1 MPRARI
7 PSDPTMIGLLL
18 LSAAQ
23 SPPTWREDVR
33 PLLAER
39 CLECHGPDEAT
50 RAGGLRLDLPEG
62 LAAAVVP
69 RASDESELYYRVTTD
84 ADFDRMP
91 PPKHGAALSA
101 DEVSMLRR
109 WIDAGAVWEP
119 HWAYAA
125 FAPVELPPLPDG
137 QGAAAN
143 GWARNPIDRFVIAR
157 LAREGLA
164 PSPEADPRA
173 LLRRVHLDL
182 TGLPPTEEELA
193 TFLADERSDAYERR
207 VDELLA
213 SVHFAERF
221 ARHWLDVARYAD
233 SNGYTIDG
241 ARTIWPWRDW
251 VVRSI
256 HRDQPFDE
264 FTIEQLAGDL
274 LPNATREQRLATGF
288 HRNTQTNEEGGADD
302 EENRV
307 NAVLDRVHTTGAVWL
322 GATLGCA
329 QCHTHKFDPITL
341 HDFYALYAF
350 FDQTRDSGVSLEP
363 TMLVAETPEQE
374 RVAHEYEAEAARL
387 ESLHTA
393 AHAAGVRGWTTWQP
407 ARAWASNGTKLRPE
421 EDGSWSAVGQ
431 NAVYST
437 YVLEGRVPADLGALS
452 TLRLEVLPRSSLPGD
467 GPGRASNGNFVLQAV
482 RVSTRTAE
490 GGEWRRIELG
500 AARADF
506 EQDTTAEGGASYA
519 ADGVIGAGAGPG
531 WAIKPAFGVPHVLE
545 LELAEPYTSTGELRD
560 LRIELVQ
567 EHGARHTLGAF
578 RLMLGSASTPAD
590 RALVTDEWREAWLA
604 LQRHEAMRPKLPTSL
619 VLQERAVPRVTRV
632 FHRGSFLDLREVVTP
647 AFPAALDHFDG
658 NASTG
663 GDRGPRTRLDLAR
676 WLVDPR
682 NALVHRVEINRTWQ
696 HLFGRGL
703 VATEND
709 FGLRGARP
717 THPELLDWLAQDF
730 VAHGMSRKHLVRT
743 IVTSATYRQA
753 ANDDPALVARDPEN
767 ELLARQRRLRL
778 EGEVLRDAMLVASG
792 VLDRTVGG
800 PPVQPPQP
808 DGVYAFTQSAKQWT
822 ASEGPARHRRSLYTR
837 SWRSAPFPFYTTF
850 DAPLASAMCTRRD
863 RSTSPLQALALA
875 NDPLTIEL
883 AAALGERIKGLWS
896 ADDPGKVARAFEWC
910 LGRPPCAAEI
920 DLLVEHAES
929 IAEVEGGG
937 SGWTALARVLFNL
950 QEFRHRP

>member
-1 MPRARI
+1 ML
-7 PSDPTMIGLLL
+7 GLLV
-18 LSAAQ
+18 LSCAQ

-50 RAGGLRLDLPEG
+50 RAGGLRLDLAEG

-69 RASDESELYYRVTTD
+69 RSPDESELYYRVTTD

-91 PPKHGAALSA
+91 PPEHGAALSA
-101 DEVSMLRR
+101 EESSLLRR
-109 WIDAGAVWEP
+109 WIEAGAIWEP
-119 HWAYAA
+119 HWAYAP
-125 FAPVELPPLPDG
+125 FAPSDPPASPLGPD
-137 QGAAAN
+137 AASEE
-143 GWARNPIDRFVIAR
+143 WAHNPIDRFVAAR

-173 LLRRVHLDL
+173 LVRRVHLDL
-182 TGLPPTEEELA
+182 TGLPPTEDELA
-193 TFLADERSDAYERR
+193 AFLADEGHDAYERR

-241 ARTIWPWRDW
+241 ARSIWPWRDW

-264 FTIEQLAGDL
+264 FTIEQVAGDL
-274 LPNATREQRLATGF
+274 LPGATREQRLATGF
-288 HRNTQTNEEGGADD
+288 HRNTQINEEGGADD

-322 GATLGCA
+322 GATFSCA

-363 TMLVAETPEQE
+363 TMLVAHTPEEEQLAQ
-374 RVAHEYEAEAARL
+374 RHEAEVARL
-387 ESLHTA
+387 AA
-393 AHAAGVRGWTTWQP
+393 AHSAAHTTSVAGWTTWQP
-407 ARAWASNGTKLRPE
+407 PRAWASNGTKLRPE

-437 YVLEGRVPADLGALS
+437 YVLEGPLPAGLDELGAV
-452 TLRLEVLPRSSLPGD
+452 RLEALPRSSLPGD

-482 RVSTRTAE
+482 RVFTRAAE
-490 GGEWRRIELG
+490 GGEWQPLVLR

-506 EQDTTAEGGASYA
+506 EQDTTEEGGKAYPAS
-519 ADGVIGAGAGPG
+519 GLLGAGAGPG
-531 WAIKPAFGVPHVLE
+531 WAIKPAFGTPHALE
-545 LELAEPYTSTGELRD
+545 LELAQLLAPTEAQPASVARE

-578 RLMLGSASTPAD
+578 RLLLAAAPTPD
-590 RALVTDEWREAWLA
+590 ERALVADEWRAAWLA
-604 LQRHEAMRPKLPTSL
+604 LQQHQAARPKLPTSL
-619 VLQERAVPRVTRV
+619 VLEERDVPRVTRV
-632 FHRGSFLDLREVVTP
+632 FHRGSFLDPREVVTP
-647 AFPAALDHFDG
+647 AFPAALDHFGG

-663 GDRGPRTRLDLAR
+663 AEGRPRTRLDLAR

-682 NALVHRVEINRTWQ
+682 NALVHRVEVNRTWQ

-717 THPELLDWLAQDF
+717 THPELLEWLAQDF
-730 VAHGMSRKHLVRT
+730 VAHGQSRKHLVRT

-753 ANDDPALVARDPEN
+753 ASDDAELLARDPEN

-778 EGEVLRDAMLVASG
+778 EGEVLRDSMLVASG

-800 PPVQPPQP
+800 PPMQPPQP

-822 ASEGPARHRRSLYTR
+822 ASEGAARHRRSLYTR

-850 DAPLASAMCTRRD
+850 DAPLASATCTRRD

-875 NDPLTIEL
+875 NDPLTTEL
-883 AAALGERIKGLWS
+883 SEALAERIKELWS
-896 ADDPGKVARAFEWC
+896 LDDRAKVTRAFEWC
-910 LGRPPCAAEI
+910 LARPPHDDEADA
-920 DLLVEHAES
+920 LLEYFES
-929 IAEVEGGG
+929 IAEVHGGAA
-937 SGWTALARVLFNL
+937 GWTAVARVLFNL
-950 QEFRHRP
+950 QEFRYRP

>member
-1 MPRARI
+1 ML
-7 PSDPTMIGLLL
+7 GLLL
-18 LSAAQ
+18 LSCAQ
-23 SPPTWREDVR
+23 SLPTWRDDVR

-69 RASDESELYYRVTTD
+69 RAPDESELYYRVTTD

-91 PPKHGAALSA
+91 PPEHGAALSA
-101 DEVSMLRR
+101 DDVALLRR
-109 WIDAGAVWEP
+109 WIDAGAEWEP
-119 HWAYAA
+119 HWAYTPFGAVEPP
-125 FAPVELPPLPDG
+125 APPAQP
-137 QGAAAN
+137 GAVSKE
-143 GWARNPIDRFVIAR
+143 WAHNPIDRFVAAR
-157 LAREGLA
+157 LAHEGLA
-164 PSPEADPRA
+164 PSPEAEPRA

-193 TFLADERSDAYERR
+193 AFLADELDDAYERR
-207 VDELLA
+207 VGELLA

-241 ARTIWPWRDW
+241 ARSIWPWRDW

-288 HRNTQTNEEGGADD
+288 HRNTQVNEEGGADD

-322 GATLGCA
+322 GATLSCA
-329 QCHTHKFDPITL
+329 QCHTHKFDPLTL
-341 HDFYALYAF
+341 HDFYALVAF
-350 FDQTRDSGVSLEP
+350 FDQTRDGGVSLEP
-363 TMLVAETPEQE
+363 TMLVAHTPDEE
-374 RVAHEYEAEAARL
+374 RVAEMYEAEAARL
-387 ESLHTA
+387 EAKHAVTHTDSVA
-393 AHAAGVRGWTTWQP
+393 GWTTWQP
-407 ARAWASNGTKLRPE
+407 PRAWASNGTKLRPE

-431 NAVYST
+431 NAVFST
-437 YVLEGRVPADLGALS
+437 YVLEGPMPAGLGALAM
-452 TLRLEVLPRSSLPGD
+452 LRLEALPRSSLQSG

-482 RVSTRTAE
+482 RVFTRATE
-490 GGEWRRIELG
+490 GGEWQRIELQ

-506 EQDTTAEGGASYA
+506 EQDTREEGGASYGA
-519 ADGVIGAGAGPG
+519 GGLVGAGAGPG
-531 WAIKPAFGVPHVLE
+531 WAIKPAFGAPHALE
-545 LELAEPYTSTGELRD
+545 LVLALPEPHTPTRAPRELRV
-560 LRIELVQ
+560 ELVQ

-578 RLMLGSASTPAD
+578 RLLLGAAVSPVE
-590 RALVTDEWREAWLA
+590 RALVTDEWRAAWLA
-604 LQRHEAMRPKLPTSL
+604 LQRHEAARPKLPTSL
-619 VLQERAVPRVTRV
+619 VLEARAVPRVTRV

-647 AFPAALDHFDG
+647 AFPAALDHFGG
-658 NASTG
+658 NASM
-663 GDRGPRTRLDLAR
+663 GDDGGPRTRLDLAR

-682 NALVHRVEINRTWQ
+682 NALVHRVEVNRTWQ

-717 THPELLDWLAQDF
+717 THPELLEWLAQDF

-753 ANDDPALVARDPEN
+753 ASDDSALLARDPEN

-778 EGEVLRDAMLVASG
+778 EGEVLRDSMMVASG

-808 DGVYAFTQSAKQWT
+808 EGVYAFTQSAKQWT
-822 ASEGPARHRRSLYTR
+822 ASEGSARHRRSLYTR

-850 DAPLASAMCTRRD
+850 DAPLASATCTRRD

-896 ADDPGKVARAFEWC
+896 LDDRGKVARAFEWC
-910 LGRPPCAAEI
+910 LGRPPRDDES
-920 DLLVEHAES
+920 DVLLEHAES
-929 IAEVEGGG
+929 IAEVHGGG

-950 QEFRHRP
+950 QEFRYRP

>member
-1 MPRARI
+1 ML
-7 PSDPTMIGLLL
+7 GLLL

-23 SPPTWREDVR
+23 SPPTWSEHVR

-50 RAGGLRLDLPEG
+50 RAGGLRLDVPEG

-69 RASDESELYYRVTTD
+69 RAPDESELYYRVVTD
-84 ADFDRMP
+84 AEFDRMP
-91 PPKHGAALSA
+91 PPEHGAALSV
-101 DEVSMLRR
+101 EELSLLRR
-109 WIDAGAVWEP
+109 WIEAGAVWEP
-119 HWAYAA
+119 HWAYAP
-125 FAPVELPPLPDG
+125 FAATEPPGPPVEPDP
-137 QGAAAN
+137 AAEA
-143 GWARNPIDRFVIAR
+143 WARNPIDHFVAAR
-157 LAREGLA
+157 LAQEGLV
-164 PSPEADPRA
+164 PSPEAAPRA

-193 TFLADERSDAYERR
+193 AFLADDTSDAYERR

-241 ARTIWPWRDW
+241 ARSIWPWRDW

-274 LPNATREQRLATGF
+274 LPDATREQRLATGF

-322 GATLGCA
+322 GATLSCA

-350 FDQTRDSGVSLEP
+350 FDQTRDGGVSLHP
-363 TMLVAETPEQE
+363 TMLVAHTPEEEQI
-374 RVAHEYEAEAARL
+374 AQDHEAEAERL
-387 ESLHTA
+387 TDVHTT
-393 AHAAGVRGWTTWQP
+393 AHSDSVAGWTTWQP
-407 ARAWASNGTKLRPE
+407 PRAWASNGTKLRPE

-437 YVLEGRVPADLGALS
+437 YVLEGPLPDGLGAFAS
-452 TLRLEVLPRSSLPGD
+452 LRLEALPRSSLPGG

-482 RVSTRTAE
+482 RVFTRLTE
-490 GGEWRRIELG
+490 SDTWQPIELR

-506 EQDTTAEGGASYA
+506 EQDTSEDGGKSYA
-519 ADGVIGAGAGPG
+519 ANGLLDATAGPG
-531 WAIKPAFGVPHVLE
+531 WAIKPAFGAPHALE
-545 LELAEPYTSTGELRD
+545 LELVTTPDPANLPRE

-578 RLMLGSASTPAD
+578 RLMLCGAPTPSD
-590 RALVTDEWREAWLA
+590 RALVAEEWRTAWLA
-604 LQRHEAMRPKLPTSL
+604 LRTHQAARPKLPTSL
-619 VLQERAVPRVTRV
+619 VLEERAVPRVTRV
-632 FHRGSFLDLREVVTP
+632 FHRGSFLDLREIVTP
-647 AFPAALDHFDG
+647 AFPAALDHFGG

-663 GDRGPRTRLDLAR
+663 DEGRPRTRLDLAR

-682 NALVHRVEINRTWQ
+682 NALVHRVEVNRTWQ

-717 THPELLDWLAQDF
+717 THPELLEWLAQDF
-730 VAHGMSRKHLVRT
+730 VAHGQSRKHLVRT

-753 ANDDPALVARDPEN
+753 AGDDPELLAHDPEN

-778 EGEVLRDAMLVASG
+778 EGEVLRDSMLVAGG
-792 VLDRTVGG
+792 VLERTVGG

-808 DGVYAFTQSAKQWT
+808 EGVYAFTQSAKQWT
-822 ASEGPARHRRSLYTR
+822 PSEGAARFRRSLYTR

-850 DAPLASAMCTRRD
+850 DAPLASATCTRRD

-883 AAALGERIKGLWS
+883 AAALGERIKELWS
-896 ADDPGKVARAFEWC
+896 LDDREKVERAFEWC
-910 LGRPPCAAEI
+910 LGRPPRDEEA
-920 DLLVEHAES
+920 DVLLEYFES
-929 IAEVEGGG
+929 IAEVHGGTA
-937 SGWTALARVLFNL
+937 GWTATARVLFNL
-950 QEFRHRP
+950 QEFRYRP